1 MLGGMRLRV
10 IAVPNSKTS
19 EVVGWEDDPRVGRV
33 LRVKIAA
40 PPVDGKAN
48 AALRDFL
55 AARLGVPKSRVVL
68 EKGDTSRIKT
78 FILPEGT
85 VIPVV

>member
-1 MLGGMRLRV
+1 MRLRV
-10 IAVPNSKTS
+10 LAVPNSKTS
-19 EVVGWEDDPRVGRV
+19 EAVGWEDDPRAGRV

-55 AARLGVPKSRVVL
+55 AAYLRIPKSKVTL

-78 FILPEGT
+78 FVVPEGT
-85 VIPVV
+85 ALPGL